1 MSNSVQLSMMTTN
14 IESVTV
20 MLKRRK
26 DRVKNGLPDL
36 GEDLGQ
42 AVTRVTGWRC
52 VWACSCPFAGE
63 ASRFGEAQQSQH
75 GHPSSWTTDS

>member
-1 MSNSVQLSMMTTN
+1 MKLCSHPNDLAASLLWSRYLKKKKIPVMSNSVQLSMMTTN

-42 AVTRVTGWRC
+42 AVTRVTG
-52 VWACSCPFAGE
+52 
-63 ASRFGEAQQSQH
+63 
-75 GHPSSWTTDS
+75 